1 MIGAAMRQAT
11 LSLVTLAFAAALA
24 AATPTPSDAQTSMQ
38 RRAERPLVPRSHGR
52 RQADRQAAQA
62 QAGQIYVP
70 GHWAW
75 DRRKEQYSWV
85 AGRWEQYHS
94 SHAFVG
100 AGWQFRN
107 GQWTFGPAR

>member
-1 MIGAAMRQAT
+1 MTGAFMRRVT
-11 LSLVTLAFAAALA
+11 LTLITLAFASGLVMVA
-24 AATPTPSDAQTSMQ
+24 PTASDAQTSMQ

-62 QAGQIYVP
+62 QAAQVYVP

-75 DRRKEQYSWV
+75 DRRKGQYSWV
-85 AGRWEQYHS
+85 AGRWERYHPN
-94 SHAFVG
+94 HAFVG